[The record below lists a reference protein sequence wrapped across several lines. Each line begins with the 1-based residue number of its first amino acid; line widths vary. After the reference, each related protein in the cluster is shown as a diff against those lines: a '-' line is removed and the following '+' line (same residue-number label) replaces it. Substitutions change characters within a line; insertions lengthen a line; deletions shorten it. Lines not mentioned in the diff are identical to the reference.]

1 VSRTRRLPPILSA
14 IAVATIVFLYLPL
27 AAVAAMSLNSAR
39 FGAAWKGLSLRWYV
53 QLAHNELVVHAAA
66 NTLVLAV
73 VSTAISTVLGTLL
86 AIGLE
91 RFPWPQWMRR
101 LIDAVVYVPVV
112 TPDIVFAV
120 GMLLAFEA
128 VRQVLGGLRL
138 GMGTMIVAHVTFQI
152 SFVALV
158 VGSRLAT
165 LGRSVEEAARDLYAG
180 SWHSLRRVTLPLIA
194 PGIVAGAMLAFTLS
208 LDDFVISFFTSG
220 PASVTLP
227 LYIYGSLRRG
237 HNAGR
242 PRPFHNRLPG
252 DRCPRPGA
260 AGPRQEPAGGMTH
273 ETHHHRPCLL
283 CPACRLQQVRRRGRL
298 RRNCCFE
305 GDRHGVHVL
314 RVHRSGARRA
324 IREGDAAED
333 RPGHL

>member
-1 VSRTRRLPPILSA
+1 MSRVRRLPPILSA

-27 AAVAAMSLNSAR
+27 AAVAGMSLNSAR
-39 FGAAWKGLSLRWYV
+39 FGAAWKGFSLRWYA
-53 QLAHNELVVHAAA
+53 QLARNELVVHAAS

-86 AIGLE
+86 ALGLE
-91 RFPWPQWMRR
+91 RFPWPRWMRR

-128 VRQVLGGLRL
+128 VRQVIGGLRL

-237 HNAGR
+237 ITPDIHALSTIVFLVTVALVLGLQVLARN
-242 PRPFHNRLPG
+242 PR
-252 DRCPRPGA
+252 
-260 AGPRQEPAGGMTH
+260 E
-273 ETHHHRPCLL
+273 E
-283 CPACRLQQVRRRGRL
+283 
-298 RRNCCFE
+298 
-305 GDRHGVHVL
+305 
-314 RVHRSGARRA
+314 
-324 IREGDAAED
+324 
-333 RPGHL
+333 